1 MKIVSAGGIYPGKQK
16 PEVLFQALRELID
29 EGEIKESDY
38 NVEIYSEVEPWLAKE
53 IEAWGLGAVVK
64 QCGRVPHEEM
74 LRVERE
80 ADILWLMKWDS
91 IIRGDG
97 WFWKL
102 LDRIFIGKH
111 MVEYHKRYE
120 ENFVG
125 KPETGVIGLKFYE
138 YLGLRNYNILATG
151 GCVDEVSKIL
161 AETWTGFDCLTVES
175 VKTFLVSK
183 LNDGYWIP

>member
-1 MKIVSAGGIYPGKQK
+1 MRGRMKIVSAGGIYLGKQK
-16 PEVLFQALRELID
+16 PEVLFQALRELI
-29 EGEIKESDY
+29 EGGEIKESDY

-91 IIRGDG
+91 IIKGD
-97 WFWKL
+97 
-102 LDRIFIGKH
+102 
-111 MVEYHKRYE
+111 HKWYE

-138 YLGLRNYNILATG
+138 YLGLRHYNILATG
-151 GCVDEVSKIL
+151 GYEDEVSRIL
-161 AETWTGFDCLTVES
+161 AETWAGFDCLTVER
-175 VKTFLVSK
+175 VKAFLVTK
-183 LNDGYWIP
+183 LNDGYRGGNE